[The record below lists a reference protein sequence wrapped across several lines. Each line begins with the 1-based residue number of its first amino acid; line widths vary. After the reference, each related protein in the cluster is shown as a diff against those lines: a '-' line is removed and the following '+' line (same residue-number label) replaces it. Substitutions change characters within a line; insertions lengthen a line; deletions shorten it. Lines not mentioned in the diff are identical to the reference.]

1 MLGCLSQIYSHYSG
15 CTFICKSVASM
26 TDAEHTAK
34 DGVALTRNSY
44 SFHFILNS
52 MILNSRGSLVFNL
65 IKEMISKL
73 YYDPWA
79 SQVVLVGK
87 NPRANPGD
95 IRDSSSIPGSGRSPE
110 GGHDNPCQYSWL
122 KNSAERGVWRAT
134 VHGVAE
140 SHEQMKQLNTAQL
153 IMILTNVPLWKCNVY

>member
-1 MLGCLSQIYSHYSG
+1 
-15 CTFICKSVASM
+15 M

-79 SQVVLVGK
+79 SQVVLVVK
-87 NPRANPGD
+87 NPRTNPGD
-95 IRDSSSIPGSGRSPE
+95 IRDSSSIPGSGRSPAYIAVT
-110 GGHDNPCQYSWL
+110 P
-122 KNSAERGVWRAT
+122 
-134 VHGVAE
+134 
-140 SHEQMKQLNTAQL
+140 
-153 IMILTNVPLWKCNVY
+153 

>member
-1 MLGCLSQIYSHYSG
+1 
-15 CTFICKSVASM
+15 M
-26 TDAEHTAK
+26 TDAEHTAQ

-65 IKEMISKL
+65 IKEMVSKL

-79 SQVVLVGK
+79 SQVVLVVK
-87 NPRANPGD
+87 NPRTNPGD
-95 IRDSSSIPGSGRSPE
+95 IRDSSSIPGSGRSPG

-122 KNSAERGVWRAT
+122 ENSAEGEVWRAT

-140 SHEQMKQLNTAQL
+140 SHKQMNQLSTAQL
-153 IMILTNVPLWKCNVY
+153 IFLPVLPYEHVMSIKLSYYIFSQDF